1 MRYYFL
7 ILISLVSMNS
17 LATDRYQQKLASGET
32 ASVLAKL
39 QGNYVS
45 YYLEVAKSPPLL
57 LIKIYKTQQLNG
69 KEAVG
74 FVKISDQNT
83 ARKRILFRLAINS
96 AASGTGRGQ
105 CGAGIEEYLYI
116 VEVDKPA
123 RALTTLHR
131 IPLESCWADISLN
144 SEPDSV
150 QVVHD
155 KPRNES
161 LVQIKYE
168 SHPRWERPITVTYSL
183 DSDYFNF
190 ESRK

>member
-7 ILISLVSMNS
+7 ILISLVSINS
-17 LATDRYQQKLASGET
+17 FATDRYQQKLASGET
-32 ASVLAKL
+32 ANVLSKL
-39 QGNYVS
+39 QGKYVS
-45 YYLEVAKSPPLL
+45 YYLEVDKSPPLL
-57 LIKIYKTQQLNG
+57 LAKIYKTQQLKG
-69 KEAVG
+69 KETIG
-74 FVKISDQNT
+74 FVKIPDQNT
-83 ARKRILFRLAINS
+83 ARNRILFRLAINS

-116 VEVDKPA
+116 VDVDTSA
-123 RALTTLHR
+123 RVLTTLHR

-144 SEPDSV
+144 GEVDSV
-150 QVVHD
+150 QVIHD
-155 KPRNES
+155 KLRNES

-168 SHPRWERPITVTYSL
+168 SHPRWERPLTVTYSL